1 MTAAS
6 GAAMGVLTTGV
17 PPNRSDWRA
26 AHEALTRLART
37 RAGLDFEE
45 GQQLRTA
52 QRARVHERLGY
63 GSFVEYIER
72 LFGYAPRLTHEKL
85 RVAQALES
93 LPELAEALRSGSAS
107 WSSLRELTRVATGE
121 TEHPWLEASR
131 GKTVREV
138 ERLVSG
144 HRPGDLPGDLKHSGA
159 ERHVLRF
166 EVSGDVLA
174 TFREAVSK
182 LRQDAGG
189 ALDDDA
195 VLLLMAR
202 HVLAETTDDG
212 RASYQ
217 LAVAVCESCARATQ
231 TGCGGPVAI
240 GPEIAEMAR
249 CDAQNLSRSGS
260 SGARSRR
267 ASQTIPPAVR
277 RTVLQRDH
285 HRCQVPG
292 CRHATFVDV
301 HHLRARADGGNH
313 DAENLLTLC
322 GAHHRACHR
331 GDLVIAKGPTGT
343 LEFRHAD
350 GTAYGEAP
358 LAGAIDVTGRALKS
372 LRNLGFGEREARD
385 ALHEAR
391 AHVGVGN
398 ADGGEAVGAI
408 DNVQVEQLLRGALAW
423 LTRDRWEEAS

>member
-1 MTAAS
+1 MTTLVSSKQS
-6 GAAMGVLTTGV
+6 G
-17 PPNRSDWRA
+17 WQA

-45 GQQLRTA
+45 GQQLRAA
-52 QRARVHERLGY
+52 QLARVHERLGY

-72 LFGYAPRLTHEKL
+72 LFGYVPRLTLEKL
-85 RVAQALES
+85 RVAEALER
-93 LPELAEALRSGSAS
+93 LPALADALRIGNAS

-121 TEHPWLEASR
+121 TEREWLAAAR

-144 HRPGDLPGDLKHSGA
+144 HRPGDWPGSPNDSRA

-174 TFREAVSK
+174 TFREAVAK
-182 LRQDAGG
+182 LRQDAG
-189 ALDDDA
+189 ASLDDDA
-195 VLLLMAR
+195 VLLMMAR
-202 HVLAETTDDG
+202 HVLAETADDG

-217 LAVAVCESCARATQ
+217 LAVTICESCARATQ
-231 TGCGGPVAI
+231 RGCGDPVAI
-240 GPEIAEMAR
+240 EPEIAEMAR
-249 CDAQNLSRSGS
+249 CDAQKLGDASWSG
-260 SGARSRR
+260 GRPRR

-301 HHLRARADGGNH
+301 HHLRARAEGGNH
-313 DAENLLTLC
+313 DTENLITLC

-331 GDLVIAKGPTGT
+331 GDLLIEKSPTGT

-350 GTAYGEAP
+350 GTTYGEVPSPAA
-358 LAGAIDVTGRALKS
+358 LDVMPRALQA
-372 LRNLGFGEREARD
+372 LRILGFGEREARD
-385 ALHEAR
+385 ALHEVH
-391 AHVGVGN
+391 AHVGIGDEN
-398 ADGGEAVGAI
+398 RDEADYPTNHGR
-408 DNVQVEQLLRGALAW
+408 VEGLIRGALEL
-423 LTRDRWEEAS
+423 LTRNSWAKAS